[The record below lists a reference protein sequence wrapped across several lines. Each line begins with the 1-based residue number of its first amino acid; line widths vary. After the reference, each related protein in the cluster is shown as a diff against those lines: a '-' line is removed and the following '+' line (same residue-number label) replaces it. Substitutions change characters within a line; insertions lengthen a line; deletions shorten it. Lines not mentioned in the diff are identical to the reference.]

1 MMRGAKAS
9 AITESLYQR
18 WTEILSKLSDEFAE
32 KIGRPKPLLKSPRSF
47 GQKRRYRS
55 PLHFCSKQYRG
66 VGGPPAQAPPSNA
79 FASETA
85 KFLGMT
91 GFAVLETYLAAG
103 PGGMGD
109 GDG

>member
-32 KIGRPKPLLKSPRSF
+32 KIERPKPLLKSPRSF

-55 PLHFCSKQYRG
+55 LWHFCSKQYR
-66 VGGPPAQAPPSNA
+66 
-79 FASETA
+79 EW
-85 KFLGMT
+85 
-91 GFAVLETYLAAG
+91 AVLLRRRRPATRSQAKRLSSWG
-103 PGGMGD
+103 
-109 GDG
+109 

>member
-55 PLHFCSKQYRG
+55 LWHFFQNSTGSGRSFCAG
-66 VGGPPAQAPPSNA
+66 AAQQRVRKRN
-79 FASETA
+79 
-85 KFLGMT
+85 G
-91 GFAVLETYLAAG
+91 
-103 PGGMGD
+103 
-109 GDG
+109 